1 MTNRRIAIA
10 GIAGLL
16 AASMALTGC
25 GSRNAEPSATTGAKK
40 VVKIG
45 LIAPL
50 SGGLSAMGTGMRN
63 SVDLAVKQANAK
75 GTIPGWEI
83 QFVAED
89 DQASPDAGKNAATKL
104 TGDKDV
110 IGVVGPLNSSV
121 GQAIQPILESAGIP
135 LVSPANTNPT
145 LTKGADL
152 TAPKRAY
159 TTYFRTCTT
168 DDVQGPFAAKYL
180 LDSGIKQVAT
190 VHDKK
195 AYGQGLVTAFADA
208 FTKGGG
214 TVVAAET
221 INPDDKDFSAVVTK
235 IKNAGPKALYYG
247 GEYPQSGPLSQQM
260 KNAGLNIP
268 LMGGDGMYDKAYIE
282 LAGAGSA
289 GDLATSV
296 GAPAE
301 TLASAKSFIEAYK
314 AGGYKEDYS
323 AYGTYAYDAG
333 QAIIEAL
340 KVSLA
345 SATDVA
351 SAKKATV
358 TALGKV
364 SFAGASG
371 QVAFDQYGD
380 STSRVLTVYKVEAGK
395 WVPAK
400 TEDFK

>member
-180 LDSGIKQVAT
+180 LEAGIKQVAT

-301 TLASAKSFIEAYK
+301 TLASAKSFIDAYK

-364 SFAGASG
+364 NFAGASG

-380 STSRVLTVYKVEAGK
+380 STSRVLTVYKVEGGK